1 MLGWRTVGVAA
12 AEKLLRLRLPA
23 KPTEHEWK
31 GMLKGKLTKK
41 AKEEKPADW
50 FDTPTWSLW
59 STIPRSKIPTFATVA
74 VSYAGRRKA
83 SVARSKKAYEKVWM
97 RVIQK
102 VFGSDCGTA
111 GGGSGAVGDE
121 PVGALKEKVATLPI
135 LDVSL
140 PLMDN
145 ATGTVRGGTKSDFLD
160 AVWVPK
166 PPDRPPTA
174 QGDAAAGFSAIVVD
188 FSAAMVK
195 VCATLK
201 GRKDRITFGDVVDS
215 ALAFALDRARRANAS
230 TAYLAIDPYPP
241 EGDDDAA
248 EEKLSVKR
256 WVHLC
261 RAENRIR
268 ARKYGS
274 IDADTVIEGGAGKV
288 MDVLTWSS
296 NKRKVMELAY
306 TRLAELCLKSEF
318 LHDGEAVAW
327 VGDKPNNYFH
337 CATATGGVTASTVPE
352 LQSTS
357 PEADF
362 KFAAAIEHWL
372 SAGGTTDSRPIAVW
386 VEDTDVVTH
395 VLTHFWRRCIGKDI
409 EADAIPG
416 IAFMRE
422 RKSRSTYQHVG
433 DIVKGLEERLGYD
446 AAHTVLDVLHQAHVI
461 SGCDYT
467 SFVAAKKKKTFWN
480 VLTAMARHS
489 RLRSVLITGLGK
501 LSAEDATV
509 GVGLERHVATDVM
522 DAVET
527 FWACLHLPTAAL
539 EKVGKSAEDVPLPQL
554 HTARTVA
561 DPNFLDGEAFPL
573 SRVELEEH
581 ALRSAYVLTQFRV
594 GTNTPRTALTHSSA
608 VGWGFHIDEDGYR
621 RRRRGRLLGRRR
633 CTTDARNDRWP
644 SGGGCS
650 SVQPP
655 N

>member
-318 LHDGEAVAW
+318 
-327 VGDKPNNYFH
+327 
-337 CATATGGVTASTVPE
+337 
-352 LQSTS
+352 
-357 PEADF
+357 
-362 KFAAAIEHWL
+362 
-372 SAGGTTDSRPIAVW
+372 
-386 VEDTDVVTH
+386 
-395 VLTHFWRRCIGKDI
+395 
-409 EADAIPG
+409 
-416 IAFMRE
+416 
-422 RKSRSTYQHVG
+422 QHVG

-527 FWACLHLPTAAL
+527 FWACLH
-539 EKVGKSAEDVPLPQL
+539 
-554 HTARTVA
+554 
-561 DPNFLDGEAFPL
+561 
-573 SRVELEEH
+573 
-581 ALRSAYVLTQFRV
+581 VLTQFRV

>member
-1 MLGWRTVGVAA
+1 MRPRGSVQSSSTSAQQ
-12 AEKLLRLRLPA
+12 
-23 KPTEHEWK
+23 
-31 GMLKGKLTKK
+31 
-41 AKEEKPADW
+41 
-50 FDTPTWSLW
+50 WSR
-59 STIPRSKIPTFATVA
+59 SVQRSK
-74 VSYAGRRKA
+74 
-83 SVARSKKAYEKVWM
+83 VART
-97 RVIQK
+97 
-102 VFGSDCGTA
+102 GSRLGTWWTARWHLRWTGRA
-111 GGGSGAVGDE
+111 GQTQAQRTSPSTRTRPKETTMQLRRNCRSNGGS
-121 PVGALKEKVATLPI
+121 
-135 LDVSL
+135 
-140 PLMDN
+140 
-145 ATGTVRGGTKSDFLD
+145 
-160 AVWVPK
+160 
-166 PPDRPPTA
+166 
-174 QGDAAAGFSAIVVD
+174 
-188 FSAAMVK
+188 
-195 VCATLK
+195 
-201 GRKDRITFGDVVDS
+201 
-215 ALAFALDRARRANAS
+215 
-230 TAYLAIDPYPP
+230 
-241 EGDDDAA
+241 
-248 EEKLSVKR
+248 
-256 WVHLC
+256 
-261 RAENRIR
+261 
-268 ARKYGS
+268 
-274 IDADTVIEGGAGKV
+274 
-288 MDVLTWSS
+288 TWSS

-318 LHDGEAVAW
+318 
-327 VGDKPNNYFH
+327 
-337 CATATGGVTASTVPE
+337 
-352 LQSTS
+352 
-357 PEADF
+357 
-362 KFAAAIEHWL
+362 
-372 SAGGTTDSRPIAVW
+372 
-386 VEDTDVVTH
+386 
-395 VLTHFWRRCIGKDI
+395 
-409 EADAIPG
+409 
-416 IAFMRE
+416 
-422 RKSRSTYQHVG
+422 QHVG